1 MFKLILVL
9 SLFLYTYSSDVI
21 PLVPLPKSL
30 SLGSLSL
37 SLSKEFY
44 FKQINENNVISN
56 ILLKAN
62 ERYMK
67 LYHNN
72 NKYSNNN
79 NNNNNNNDNNIIS
92 MCIITVSDVNNND
105 EIDTLGYNSIED
117 YQLNID
123 NEGNCKI
130 TSANIWGALNAME
143 TFSQL
148 LERNI
153 DNDNNNNQ
161 IICNYIPVS
170 IEDSPRWSHRGMLI
184 DTSRHYLSLNMIMNI
199 IDLLS
204 MHKYNVLHWHLVD
217 SQSFPFNSPS
227 SPNLVKGSYSPK
239 MIYTVDDI
247 SMIKQYAGERGI
259 RILMEID
266 VPGHSFSWGIGYPD
280 ITTNCPKYA
289 SNVNNIALNPTLD
302 KTYEIVNGV
311 LSDIIKTT
319 NEKYLHLGGDEVVFA
334 CWNEDPSITTFMS
347 ENNINSFNEMLGY
360 FVEKVDNM
368 VLSLD
373 ATPIHW
379 EEVFTAG
386 VKVPSDT
393 IFEGNLN

>member
-9 SLFLYTYSSDVI
+9 TLLLYTYSSTI

-37 SLSKEFY
+37 SLSKEFH

-79 NNNNNNNDNNIIS
+79 NNNDNNNDNIIS

-123 NEGNCKI
+123 IEGNCKI

-153 DNDNNNNQ
+153 DDNNNNQ

-289 SNVNNIALNPTLD
+289 SNVNNIALNPALD

-319 NEKYLHLGGDEVVFA
+319 TEKYLHLGGDEVVFA